1 MALQDDRL
9 PAIDTPARRSATLLL
24 SQPYHHPIPIAP
36 MAADYDLN
44 RDIWTVSRLTRE
56 VRAVLEGS
64 FPLLWVEGE
73 ISNLSQP
80 ASGHLYFSLK
90 DPAAQVRCAMFRNKR
105 LLLGFRPANGQQVL
119 ARVRVSLYEGRGDFQ
134 LVVEHLEP
142 AGEGAL
148 RLESERLKRK
158 LAAEGIFDASLK
170 RPLPAF
176 PRRVGLITSPTGAA
190 VRDLISIFGRRF
202 PALPLV
208 IYPAQVQGEGA
219 AAELLEM
226 LALANRRAECDVL
239 ILARGGGSLEDLQAF
254 NDEALTR
261 AIRASA
267 IPVVTGIGHEIDFT
281 LADLAADQRGATPS
295 AAAEL
300 VSPSAA
306 HLQQRL
312 TALEQR
318 LHLAQGRSLESLR
331 YRWQTAVHRLRQQH
345 PLAELERRQQRTD
358 DLERR
363 LGDALRR
370 RLDGQHRRRDQAW
383 SRLMHLNPVTRLA
396 ILRQRL
402 AALDARLRQ
411 APSRQLALRR
421 EHLAGL
427 ALALDALSP
436 LGTLGRGYAILR
448 RTGTGELIRD
458 ASQVA
463 VGDLIDA
470 RLGRGHLT
478 ARIEDAS

>member
-1 MALQDDRL
+1 
-9 PAIDTPARRSATLLL
+9 
-24 SQPYHHPIPIAP
+24 
-36 MAADYDLN
+36 MAADYDLT
-44 RDIWTVSRLTRE
+44 RDIWSVSRLTRE
-56 VRAVLEGS
+56 ARVVLEGS

-105 LLLGFRPANGQQVL
+105 LLLGFRPANGLRVL

-148 RLESERLKRK
+148 RLEFERLKRK
-158 LAAEGIFDASLK
+158 LAAEGLFDPAHK

-176 PRRVGLITSPTGAA
+176 PRQVGLITSPSGAA
-190 VRDLISIFGRRF
+190 VRDLISVFGRRF

-226 LALANRRAECDVL
+226 LALANRRAECDLL

-254 NDEALTR
+254 NDEALVR
-261 AIRASA
+261 AIRAST

-300 VSPSAA
+300 VSPSTP

-312 TALEQR
+312 IALKQR
-318 LHLAQGRSLESLR
+318 LRQAQGRYLEGLR
-331 YRWQTAVHRLRQQH
+331 FRFQALSHRLYRQH
-345 PLAELERRQQRTD
+345 PLAELQRRQQRVD

-363 LGDALRR
+363 LSEALRQ
-370 RLDGQHRRRDQAW
+370 RLDSQRRRRDQAW
-383 SRLMHLNPVTRLA
+383 SSLLRLNPVTRLA
-396 ILRQRL
+396 LLRQRL
-402 AALDARLRQ
+402 TAFEARLGQ
-411 APSRQLALRR
+411 APARQLALRR

-436 LGTLGRGYAILR
+436 LGTLARGYAILR

-458 ASQVA
+458 AAQVA
-463 VGDLIDA
+463 VGERIEA
-470 RLGRGHLT
+470 RLGRGSLT
-478 ARIEDAS
+478 TRIERIEHIV

>member
-1 MALQDDRL
+1 MAT
-9 PAIDTPARRSATLLL
+9 A
-24 SQPYHHPIPIAP
+24 
-36 MAADYDLN
+36 YDLD

-56 VRAVLEGS
+56 ARAVLEGS

-148 RLESERLKRK
+148 RLEFERLKRK
-158 LAAEGIFDASLK
+158 LAAEGLFDPASK

-176 PRRVGLITSPTGAA
+176 PRQVGLITSPTGAA
-190 VRDLISIFGRRF
+190 VRDLISVFGRRF

-219 AAELLEM
+219 ATELLAM

-254 NDEALTR
+254 NDEILAR

-300 VSPSAA
+300 VSPSLP

-312 TALEQR
+312 AALEQR
-318 LHLAQGRSLESLR
+318 LRQAQGRYLEGLR
-331 YRWQTAVHRLRQQH
+331 YRCQTAAHRLHRQH
-345 PLAELERRQQRTD
+345 PLAELERRQQRAD

-363 LGDALRR
+363 LGEALRR
-370 RLDGQHRRRDQAW
+370 RLDGLHRRRDQAV
-383 SRLMHLNPVTRLA
+383 SRLLHLNPVTRLA
-396 ILRQRL
+396 VLRQRL
-402 AALDARLRQ
+402 TALDDRLRQ

-427 ALALDALSP
+427 ALTLDALSP
-436 LGTLGRGYAILR
+436 LGTLARGYAILR
-448 RTGTGELIRD
+448 RGETGELIRD

-463 VGDLIDA
+463 VGELIAA
-470 RLGRGHLT
+470 RLGRGNLT
-478 ARIEDAS
+478 ARIEGTS

>member
-1 MALQDDRL
+1 MTHTL
-9 PAIDTPARRSATLLL
+9 PLFLDTSPT
-24 SQPYHHPIPIAP
+24 
-36 MAADYDLN
+36 MAADFDLT

-56 VRAVLEGS
+56 ARAVLEGS

-148 RLESERLKRK
+148 RLEFERLKRK
-158 LAAEGIFDASLK
+158 LAAEGLFDPAHK
-170 RPLPAF
+170 RTLPAF
-176 PRRVGLITSPTGAA
+176 PRQVGLITSPSGAA
-190 VRDLISIFGRRF
+190 VRDLISVFGRRF

-226 LALANRRAECDVL
+226 LVLANRRAECDLL

-254 NDEALTR
+254 NDEALVR

-300 VSPSAA
+300 VSPSAP

-312 TALEQR
+312 IALEQR
-318 LHLAQGRSLESLR
+318 LRQAQGRLVEGLR
-331 YRWQTAVHRLRQQH
+331 YRCQVLSHRLHRQH
-345 PLAELERRQQRTD
+345 PLAELERRQQRVD

-363 LGDALRR
+363 LSDALRQ
-370 RLDGQHRRRDQAW
+370 RLDSQRRRRDQAW
-383 SRLMHLNPVTRLA
+383 SRLLRLNPVTRLA
-396 ILRQRL
+396 LLRQRL
-402 AALDARLRQ
+402 TSMEARLGQ
-411 APSRQLALRR
+411 APARQLALRR

-436 LGTLGRGYAILR
+436 LGTLARGYAILR

-458 ASQVA
+458 AVQVA
-463 VGDLIDA
+463 VDDRIEA
-470 RLGRGHLT
+470 RLGRGTLT
-478 ARIEDAS
+478 ARVERIEDIA

>member
-1 MALQDDRL
+1 MAT
-9 PAIDTPARRSATLLL
+9 A
-24 SQPYHHPIPIAP
+24 
-36 MAADYDLN
+36 YDLD

-56 VRAVLEGS
+56 ARAVLEGS

-134 LVVEHLEP
+134 LVVEHLEQ

-148 RLESERLKRK
+148 RLEFERLKRK
-158 LAAEGIFDASLK
+158 LAAEGLFDPASK

-176 PRRVGLITSPTGAA
+176 PRQVGLITSPTGAA
-190 VRDLISIFGRRF
+190 VRDLISVFGRRF

-219 AAELLEM
+219 TAELLAM

-254 NDEALTR
+254 NDETLAR

-300 VSPSAA
+300 VSPSVP

-312 TALEQR
+312 AALDQR
-318 LHLAQGRSLESLR
+318 LRQAQGRYLEGLR
-331 YRWQTAVHRLRQQH
+331 YRCQTATHRLHRQH

-363 LGDALRR
+363 LGEALRR
-370 RLDGQHRRRDQAW
+370 RLDGLHRRRDQAG
-383 SRLMHLNPVTRLA
+383 SRLLHLNPVTRLA
-396 ILRQRL
+396 VLRQRL
-402 AALDARLRQ
+402 TALDDRLRQ

-427 ALALDALSP
+427 ALTLDALSP
-436 LGTLGRGYAILR
+436 LGTLARGYAILR
-448 RTGTGELIRD
+448 RGDTGELIRD

-463 VGDLIDA
+463 VGELIAA
-470 RLGRGHLT
+470 RLGRGNLT
-478 ARIEDAS
+478 ARIEGTS

>member
-1 MALQDDRL
+1 MAT
-9 PAIDTPARRSATLLL
+9 A
-24 SQPYHHPIPIAP
+24 
-36 MAADYDLN
+36 YDLD

-56 VRAVLEGS
+56 ARAVLEGS

-148 RLESERLKRK
+148 RLEFERLKRK
-158 LAAEGIFDASLK
+158 LAAEGLFDPALK

-176 PRRVGLITSPTGAA
+176 PRQVGLITSPTGAA
-190 VRDLISIFGRRF
+190 VRDLISVFGRRF

-219 AAELLEM
+219 TAELLAM

-254 NDEALTR
+254 NDETLAR

-300 VSPSAA
+300 VSPSVP

-312 TALEQR
+312 AALDQR
-318 LHLAQGRSLESLR
+318 LRQAQGRYLEGLR
-331 YRWQTAVHRLRQQH
+331 YRCQTATHRLHRQH

-363 LGDALRR
+363 LCEALRR
-370 RLDGQHRRRDQAW
+370 RLDGLHRRRDQAG
-383 SRLMHLNPVTRLA
+383 SRLLHLNPVTRLA
-396 ILRQRL
+396 VLRQRL
-402 AALDARLRQ
+402 TALDDRLRQ

-427 ALALDALSP
+427 ALTLDALSP
-436 LGTLGRGYAILR
+436 LGTLARGYAILR
-448 RTGTGELIRD
+448 RGDTGELIRD

-463 VGDLIDA
+463 VGELIAA
-470 RLGRGHLT
+470 RLGRGNLT
-478 ARIEDAS
+478 ARIEGTS

>member
-1 MALQDDRL
+1 MAT
-9 PAIDTPARRSATLLL
+9 A
-24 SQPYHHPIPIAP
+24 
-36 MAADYDLN
+36 YDLD

-56 VRAVLEGS
+56 ARAVLEGS

-148 RLESERLKRK
+148 RLEFERLKRK
-158 LAAEGIFDASLK
+158 LAAEGLFDPALK

-176 PRRVGLITSPTGAA
+176 PRQVGLITSPTGAA
-190 VRDLISIFGRRF
+190 VRDLISVFGRRF

-219 AAELLEM
+219 TAELLAM
-226 LALANRRAECDVL
+226 LALANHRAECDVL

-254 NDEALTR
+254 NDETLAR
-261 AIRASA
+261 AIRAST

-300 VSPSAA
+300 VSPSVP

-312 TALEQR
+312 AALDQR
-318 LHLAQGRSLESLR
+318 LRQAQGRYLEGLR
-331 YRWQTAVHRLRQQH
+331 YRCQTASHRLHRQH

-363 LGDALRR
+363 LGEALRR
-370 RLDGQHRRRDQAW
+370 RLDGLHRRRDQAG
-383 SRLMHLNPVTRLA
+383 SRLLHLNPVTRLA
-396 ILRQRL
+396 VLRQRL
-402 AALDARLRQ
+402 TALDDRLRQ

-427 ALALDALSP
+427 ALTLDALSP
-436 LGTLGRGYAILR
+436 LGTLARGYAILR
-448 RTGTGELIRD
+448 RGETGELIRD
-458 ASQVA
+458 TSQVA
-463 VGDLIDA
+463 VGELIAA
-470 RLGRGHLT
+470 RLGRGNLT
-478 ARIEDAS
+478 ARIEGTS

>member
-1 MALQDDRL
+1 MATEHDFNRE
-9 PAIDTPARRSATLLL
+9 I
-24 SQPYHHPIPIAP
+24 
-36 MAADYDLN
+36 YDLN

-56 VRAVLEGS
+56 ARAVLEGS

-148 RLESERLKRK
+148 RLEFERLKRK
-158 LAAEGIFDASLK
+158 LAAEGLFDPASK

-176 PRRVGLITSPTGAA
+176 PRQVGLITSPTGAA
-190 VRDLISIFGRRF
+190 VRDLISVFGRRF

-219 AAELLEM
+219 TAELLAM

-254 NDEALTR
+254 NDETLAR

-300 VSPSAA
+300 VSPSAP

-312 TALEQR
+312 TALEMR
-318 LHLAQGRSLESLR
+318 LRQAQGRHLEGLR
-331 YRWQTAVHRLRQQH
+331 YRWQNASHRLHRQH
-345 PLAELERRQQRTD
+345 PLAELERRQQRAD

-370 RLDGQHRRRDQAW
+370 RLEGLHRRRDQAL
-383 SRLMHLNPVTRLA
+383 SRLLHLNPLTRLVV
-396 ILRQRL
+396 LRHRL
-402 AALDARLRQ
+402 ATLDARLHQ

-436 LGTLGRGYAILR
+436 LGTLARGYAILQ
-448 RTGTGELIRD
+448 RTGIGEVIRD
-458 ASQVA
+458 SSQVA
-463 VGDLIDA
+463 IGDLIDA
-470 RLGRGHLT
+470 RLGRGNLT
-478 ARIEDAS
+478 ARIERTS

>member
-1 MALQDDRL
+1 M
-9 PAIDTPARRSATLLL
+9 SA
-24 SQPYHHPIPIAP
+24 
-36 MAADYDLN
+36 DLDFS
-44 RDIWTVSRLTRE
+44 RDVWTVSRLARE

-80 ASGHLYFSLK
+80 ASGHIYFSLK

-148 RLESERLKRK
+148 RLEFERLKRK
-158 LAAEGIFDASLK
+158 LAAEGLFDAALK

-176 PRRVGLITSPTGAA
+176 PRRVGLITSPSGAA
-190 VRDLISIFGRRF
+190 VRDLVSVLGRRF

-208 IYPAQVQGEGA
+208 IYPARVQGEGA
-219 AAELLEM
+219 AAELVEM
-226 LALANRRAECDVL
+226 LV
-239 ILARGGGSLEDLQAF
+239 AF
-254 NDEALTR
+254 NDEALAR

-267 IPVVTGIGHEIDFT
+267 IPVVTGVGHEIDFT
-281 LADLAADQRGATPS
+281 IADLAADQRGATPS

-300 VSPSAA
+300 VSPSIPHLLQRLAA
-306 HLQQRL
+306 IEQRL
-312 TALEQR
+312 TQAQTRKLAGLRRHWQAAERHLR
-318 LHLAQGRSLESLR
+318 LL
-331 YRWQTAVHRLRQQH
+331 H

-363 LGDALRR
+363 LGEAMDRRLEALR
-370 RLDGQHRRRDQAW
+370 HRRDLAW
-383 SRLMHLNPVTRLA
+383 NRLHHQSPAHRLA
-396 ILRQRL
+396 SFAQRL
-402 AALDARLRQ
+402 ANLEGRLRRL
-411 APSRQLALRR
+411 PTRLIPLRR

-427 ALALDALSP
+427 AHALDALSP
-436 LGTLGRGYAILR
+436 LGTLARGYAILR
-448 RTGTGELIRD
+448 RAPEGAVIRD
-458 ASQVA
+458 AAQVA
-463 VGDLIDA
+463 KGDLIEA
-470 RLGRGHLT
+470 RLGRGGIT
-478 ARIEDAS
+478 ARVEGVDSVQALKGLTRDGLFPPAPFDTHPS

>member
-1 MALQDDRL
+1 MLL
-9 PAIDTPARRSATLLL
+9 DTSP
-24 SQPYHHPIPIAP
+24 P
-36 MAADYDLN
+36 MGADFDLT

-56 VRAVLEGS
+56 ARAVLEGS

-90 DPAAQVRCAMFRNKR
+90 DLAAQVRCAMFRNKR

-148 RLESERLKRK
+148 RLEFERLKRK
-158 LAAEGIFDASLK
+158 LAAEGLFDPAHK

-176 PRRVGLITSPTGAA
+176 PRQVGLITSPSGAA
-190 VRDLISIFGRRF
+190 VRDLISVFGRRF

-219 AAELLEM
+219 AADLLEM
-226 LALANRRAECDVL
+226 LALANRRAECDLL

-254 NDEALTR
+254 NDEALVR

-267 IPVVTGIGHEIDFT
+267 IPVITGIGHEIDFT

-300 VSPSAA
+300 VSPSAP

-312 TALEQR
+312 IALEQR
-318 LHLAQGRSLESLR
+318 LRQAQGRLVEGLR
-331 YRWQTAVHRLRQQH
+331 YRCQVLSHRLHRQH
-345 PLAELERRQQRTD
+345 PLAELERRQQRVD

-363 LGDALRR
+363 LSDALRQ
-370 RLDGQHRRRDQAW
+370 RLDSQRRRRDQAW
-383 SRLMHLNPVTRLA
+383 SRLLRLNPVTRLA
-396 ILRQRL
+396 LLRQRL
-402 AALDARLRQ
+402 TAMEARLGQ
-411 APSRQLALRR
+411 APARQLALRR

-436 LGTLGRGYAILR
+436 LGTLARGYAILR

-458 ASQVA
+458 AAQVA
-463 VGDLIDA
+463 VDDRIEA
-470 RLGRGHLT
+470 RLGRGALT
-478 ARIEDAS
+478 ARIERIERIA

>member
-1 MALQDDRL
+1 MAT
-9 PAIDTPARRSATLLL
+9 A
-24 SQPYHHPIPIAP
+24 
-36 MAADYDLN
+36 YDLD

-56 VRAVLEGS
+56 ARAVLEGS

-134 LVVEHLEP
+134 LVVEHLEL

-148 RLESERLKRK
+148 RLEFERLKHK
-158 LAAEGIFDASLK
+158 LAAEGLFDPASK

-176 PRRVGLITSPTGAA
+176 PRQVGLITSPTGAA
-190 VRDLISIFGRRF
+190 VRDLISVFGRRF

-219 AAELLEM
+219 TAELLAM

-254 NDEALTR
+254 NDEALAR

-300 VSPSAA
+300 VSPSLP

-312 TALEQR
+312 AALDQR
-318 LHLAQGRSLESLR
+318 LRQAQGRYLEGLR
-331 YRWQTAVHRLRQQH
+331 YRCQTATHRLHRQH

-363 LGDALRR
+363 LGEALRR
-370 RLDGQHRRRDQAW
+370 RLDGLHRRRDQAG
-383 SRLMHLNPVTRLA
+383 SRLLHLNPVTRLA
-396 ILRQRL
+396 VLRQRL
-402 AALDARLRQ
+402 MALDNRLRQ
-411 APSRQLALRR
+411 APARQLALRR

-427 ALALDALSP
+427 ALTLDALSP
-436 LGTLGRGYAILR
+436 LGTLARGYAILQR
-448 RTGTGELIRD
+448 GETGELIRD

-463 VGDLIDA
+463 VGELIAA
-470 RLGRGHLT
+470 RLGRGNLT
-478 ARIEDAS
+478 ARIEGTF

>member
-1 MALQDDRL
+1 MAT
-9 PAIDTPARRSATLLL
+9 A
-24 SQPYHHPIPIAP
+24 
-36 MAADYDLN
+36 YDLD

-56 VRAVLEGS
+56 ARAVLEGS

-148 RLESERLKRK
+148 RLEFERLKRK
-158 LAAEGIFDASLK
+158 LAAEGLFDPASK

-176 PRRVGLITSPTGAA
+176 PRQVGLITSPTGAA
-190 VRDLISIFGRRF
+190 VRDLISVFGRRF

-219 AAELLEM
+219 TAELLAM

-254 NDEALTR
+254 NDETLAR

-300 VSPSAA
+300 VSPSVP

-312 TALEQR
+312 AALDQR
-318 LHLAQGRSLESLR
+318 LRQAQGRYLEGLC
-331 YRWQTAVHRLRQQH
+331 YRCQTATHRLHRQH

-363 LGDALRR
+363 LGEALRR
-370 RLDGQHRRRDQAW
+370 RLDGLHRRRDQAG
-383 SRLMHLNPVTRLA
+383 SRLLHLNPVTRLA
-396 ILRQRL
+396 VLRQRL
-402 AALDARLRQ
+402 TALDDRLRQ

-421 EHLAGL
+421 KHLAGL
-427 ALALDALSP
+427 ALTLDALSP
-436 LGTLGRGYAILR
+436 LGTLARGYAILR
-448 RTGTGELIRD
+448 RGETGELIRD

-463 VGDLIDA
+463 VGELIAA
-470 RLGRGHLT
+470 RLGRGNLT
-478 ARIEDAS
+478 ARIEGTS

>member
-1 MALQDDRL
+1 MLL
-9 PAIDTPARRSATLLL
+9 DTSP
-24 SQPYHHPIPIAP
+24 P
-36 MAADYDLN
+36 MAADFDLT

-56 VRAVLEGS
+56 ARAVLEGS
-64 FPLLWVEGE
+64 FPLLWMEGE

-148 RLESERLKRK
+148 RLEFERIKRK
-158 LAAEGIFDASLK
+158 LAAEGLFDPAHK

-176 PRRVGLITSPTGAA
+176 PRQVGLVTSPSGAA
-190 VRDLISIFGRRF
+190 VRDLISVFGRRF

-219 AAELLEM
+219 AADLLEM

-254 NDEALTR
+254 NDEALVR
-261 AIRASA
+261 AIRAST

-300 VSPSAA
+300 VSPSAP

-312 TALEQR
+312 IALEQR
-318 LHLAQGRSLESLR
+318 LRQVQGRHLEGLR
-331 YRWQTAVHRLRQQH
+331 YRSQVLSHRLQRQH
-345 PLAELERRQQRTD
+345 PLAELERRQQRVD

-363 LGDALRR
+363 LGEALRQ
-370 RLDGQHRRRDQAW
+370 RLDSQRRRRDQAW
-383 SRLMHLNPVTRLA
+383 ARLLRLNPVTRLA
-396 ILRQRL
+396 LLRQRL
-402 AALDARLRQ
+402 IAIEARLGQ
-411 APSRQLALRR
+411 APARQLALRR

-436 LGTLGRGYAILR
+436 LGTLARGYAILR

-458 ASQVA
+458 AAQVA
-463 VGDLIDA
+463 VDDRIEA
-470 RLGRGHLT
+470 RLGRGALT
-478 ARIEDAS
+478 ARIERIERIA

>member
-1 MALQDDRL
+1 M
-9 PAIDTPARRSATLLL
+9 SA
-24 SQPYHHPIPIAP
+24 
-36 MAADYDLN
+36 DLDFS
-44 RDIWTVSRLTRE
+44 RDVWTVSRLARE

-80 ASGHLYFSLK
+80 ASGHIYFSLK

-148 RLESERLKRK
+148 RLEFERLKRK
-158 LAAEGIFDASLK
+158 LAAEGLFDAALK

-176 PRRVGLITSPTGAA
+176 PRRVGLITSPSGAA
-190 VRDLISIFGRRF
+190 VRDLISVLGRRF

-208 IYPAQVQGEGA
+208 IYPARVQGEGA
-219 AAELLEM
+219 AAELVEM
-226 LALANRRAECDVL
+226 LALANQRAECDVL
-239 ILARGGGSLEDLQAF
+239 ILARGGGALEDLVAF
-254 NDEALTR
+254 NDEALAR

-267 IPVVTGIGHEIDFT
+267 IPVVTGVGHEIDFT
-281 LADLAADQRGATPS
+281 IADLAADQRGATPS

-300 VSPSAA
+300 VSPSIP
-306 HLQQRL
+306 HLLQRL
-312 TALEQR
+312 TAIEQR
-318 LHLAQGRSLESLR
+318 LTQAQTRKLEGLRRHWLAAERHL
-331 YRWQTAVHRLRQQH
+331 RLLH

-363 LGDALRR
+363 MVEAMDR
-370 RLDGQHRRRDQAW
+370 RLGSLHHRRDLAW
-383 SRLMHLNPVTRLA
+383 NRLHHQSPAHRLA
-396 ILRQRL
+396 SFAQRL
-402 AALDARLRQ
+402 ANLEGRLRRL
-411 APSRQLALRR
+411 PTRLIPLRR

-427 ALALDALSP
+427 AHALDALSP
-436 LGTLGRGYAILR
+436 LGTLARGYAILR
-448 RTGTGELIRD
+448 RAPEGAVIRD
-458 ASQVA
+458 AAQVA
-463 VGDLIDA
+463 KGDLIEA
-470 RLGRGHLT
+470 RLGRGGIT
-478 ARIEDAS
+478 ARVEGVDSVQALKGLARDGLLPPAPFDTHPS

>member
-1 MALQDDRL
+1 MAT
-9 PAIDTPARRSATLLL
+9 A
-24 SQPYHHPIPIAP
+24 
-36 MAADYDLN
+36 YDLD

-56 VRAVLEGS
+56 ARAVLEGS

-148 RLESERLKRK
+148 RLEFERLKRK
-158 LAAEGIFDASLK
+158 LAAEGLFDPASK
-170 RPLPAF
+170 RSLPAF
-176 PRRVGLITSPTGAA
+176 PRQVGLITSPTGAA
-190 VRDLISIFGRRF
+190 VRDLISVFGRRF

-219 AAELLEM
+219 TAELLAM

-254 NDEALTR
+254 NDETLAR

-300 VSPSAA
+300 VSPSVP

-312 TALEQR
+312 AALDQR
-318 LHLAQGRSLESLR
+318 LRQAQGRYLEGLR
-331 YRWQTAVHRLRQQH
+331 YRCQTASHRLHRQH

-363 LGDALRR
+363 LGEALRR
-370 RLDGQHRRRDQAW
+370 RLDSLHRLRDQAG
-383 SRLMHLNPVTRLA
+383 SRLLHLNPVTRLA
-396 ILRQRL
+396 VLRQRL
-402 AALDARLRQ
+402 TALDDRLRQ

-427 ALALDALSP
+427 ALTLDALSP
-436 LGTLGRGYAILR
+436 LGTLARGYAILR
-448 RTGTGELIRD
+448 RGDTGELIRD

-463 VGDLIDA
+463 VGELIAA
-470 RLGRGHLT
+470 RLGRGNLT
-478 ARIEDAS
+478 ARIEGTS

>member
-1 MALQDDRL
+1 MAT
-9 PAIDTPARRSATLLL
+9 A
-24 SQPYHHPIPIAP
+24 
-36 MAADYDLN
+36 YDLD

-56 VRAVLEGS
+56 ARAVLEGS

-80 ASGHLYFSLK
+80 PSGHLYFSLK

-148 RLESERLKRK
+148 RLEFERLKRK
-158 LAAEGIFDASLK
+158 LAAEGLFDPASK

-176 PRRVGLITSPTGAA
+176 PRQVGLITSPTGAA
-190 VRDLISIFGRRF
+190 VRDLISVFGRRF

-219 AAELLEM
+219 TAELLAM

-254 NDEALTR
+254 NDETLAR

-300 VSPSAA
+300 VSPSVP

-312 TALEQR
+312 AALDQR
-318 LHLAQGRSLESLR
+318 LRQAQGRYLEGLR
-331 YRWQTAVHRLRQQH
+331 YRCQTVTHRLHRQH

-363 LGDALRR
+363 LGEALRR
-370 RLDGQHRRRDQAW
+370 RLDGLHRRRDQAG
-383 SRLMHLNPVTRLA
+383 SRLLHLNPVTRLA
-396 ILRQRL
+396 VLRQRL
-402 AALDARLRQ
+402 TALDDRLRQ

-427 ALALDALSP
+427 ALTLDALSP
-436 LGTLGRGYAILR
+436 LGTLARGYAILR
-448 RTGTGELIRD
+448 RGDTGELIRD

-463 VGDLIDA
+463 VGELIAA
-470 RLGRGHLT
+470 RLGRGNLT
-478 ARIEDAS
+478 ARIEGTS